1 MAAAT
6 YEGYFRT
13 GDLGYLDADGYLYFA
28 GRKKELIITGAV
40 NVYPNDIDQV
50 VSQMEGV
57 QECAAFAYPDHQL
70 GEVVALAIVRE
81 PMIEMNARQVQ
92 MFCAR
97 RLADFQQPHKI
108 FFVDELPKNGM
119 GKLQRHKII
128 EMI

>member
-1 MAAAT
+1 
-6 YEGYFRT
+6 
-13 GDLGYLDADGYLYFA
+13 
-28 GRKKELIITGAV
+28 
-40 NVYPNDIDQV
+40 
-50 VSQMEGV
+50 MEGV

-81 PMIEMNARQVQ
+81 PMIEMNARHVQ

-108 FFVDELPKNGM
+108 FFVDELTKNGM